1 MRVTEQGEMIRFKY
15 GSPPLALI
23 NLDLV
28 LSAAI
33 EASLLPPPQPRENWR
48 LLMQRLSEVA
58 CESYRSTVQ
67 SNKDFIDYFA
77 DGTPERELALLA
89 LGSRPARRSGGD
101 TDRSIS
107 ELRAIPWV
115 FAWTQK
121 RLMLPAWLGT
131 DTAFEQELSS
141 KELNVLKEMVEE
153 WPFFQTQINMLE
165 MVLCK
170 ADAEISERYDE
181 TLVSPKLKLMGDS
194 FRSRLAKLIDSI
206 NRLKNQ
212 DILLE
217 GNPEI
222 RQTLDLRHPYTDPLH
237 LLQIELI
244 KRCREESGDMAQA
257 HKALLVTIAGIA
269 ASMRNTG

>member
-1 MRVTEQGEMIRFKY
+1 
-15 GSPPLALI
+15 
-23 NLDLV
+23 
-28 LSAAI
+28 
-33 EASLLPPPQPRENWR
+33 
-48 LLMQRLSEVA
+48 
-58 CESYRSTVQ
+58 
-67 SNKDFIDYFA
+67 
-77 DGTPERELALLA
+77 
-89 LGSRPARRSGGD
+89 
-101 TDRSIS
+101 
-107 ELRAIPWV
+107 V

-131 DTAFEQELSS
+131 DAAFEQELSG
-141 KELNVLKEMVEE
+141 KELNVLKEMTQE

-170 ADAEISERYDE
+170 TDAEISERYDE
-181 TLVSPKLKLMGDS
+181 TLVSPELKVMGDS
-194 FRSRLAKLIDSI
+194 LRLRLAKLIDRI
-206 NRLKNQ
+206 NKIKNQ

-244 KRCREESGDMAQA
+244 KRCREESGDMEQA

>member
-1 MRVTEQGEMIRFKY
+1 
-15 GSPPLALI
+15 
-23 NLDLV
+23 
-28 LSAAI
+28 
-33 EASLLPPPQPRENWR
+33 
-48 LLMQRLSEVA
+48 MQRLSDIA

-67 SNKDFIDYFA
+67 SNQEFIDYFA
-77 DGTPERELALLA
+77 EGTPERELALLA
-89 LGSRPARRSGGD
+89 LGSRPARRSGND
-101 TDRSIS
+101 ADRSIS

-131 DTAFEQELSS
+131 DTAFEQKLSS
-141 KELNVLKEMVEE
+141 KEVNVLKEMFEE

-194 FRSRLAKLIDSI
+194 FRSRLVKLINSI
-206 NRLKNQ
+206 NRMKNQ
-212 DILLE
+212 DMLLE
-217 GNPEI
+217 GSPEI
-222 RQTLDLRHPYTDPLH
+222 RQTLELRHPYTDPLH